1 MADKADMH
9 PRYEVLEH
17 TADVGLRGFGKTPE
31 ELFAAMAV
39 GMIRLI
45 LSPDSQVSHTEERHI
60 EVEGYDPESL
70 MVAWLSELL
79 FQIYSEGFLPGGIQS
94 IKIQEPENVSA
105 DSGGYSASAVI
116 SGEKFQPET
125 HELVLEI
132 KGVTYHMLKVERLD
146 ESGWDLDPEAQ
157 WYAQVIL
164 DI

>member
-1 MADKADMH
+1 MQ

-17 TADVGLRGFGKTPE
+17 TADIGIRGFGKTPE
-31 ELFAAMAV
+31 KLFATMAI

-45 LSPDSQVSHTEERHI
+45 LSSDSYVSYAEERHI
-60 EVEGYDPESL
+60 EVQGHDLESL

-79 FQIYSEGFLPGGIQS
+79 FQIYSEGFLPDAVQS
-94 IKIQEPENVSA
+94 IRIKEPENVSA
-105 DSGGYSASAVI
+105 DSREYSVSAVI
-116 SGEKFQPET
+116 SGEKFQPEA
-125 HELVLEI
+125 HEMVLEI

-146 ESGWDLDPEAQ
+146 EPGQDRDPEAQ